1 MYGLPTELSTS
12 VGLPEAAQNR
22 LRETEREREVPDAA
36 QVSSDCKF
44 QLAAASATSGTKP
57 NFAYVA
63 LSATTSPI
71 ICCYSENA
79 ERHFSRC
86 EAAVLTLQSS
96 VAYTYDQQQRLCG
109 LSAAEHRASRP
120 ETRPTENQYSGLQA
134 LLILARQQYGIT
146 WSKTQPTVHTSTQ
159 NQIWSTTQQE
169 HKHWHEQWMGEPVWP
184 SGKPLLRL
192 VSGRTSVRYR
202 FGSPFSSERLW
213 FVDTGLVTLSITSH
227 WNIKIAFV
235 LTDAGIILVVTV

>member
-1 MYGLPTELSTS
+1 MFWEHSPYW
-12 VGLPEAAQNR
+12 VQD
-22 LRETEREREVPDAA
+22 VA

-71 ICCYSENA
+71 ICCENA

-120 ETRPTENQYSGLQA
+120 ETWPTENQYSGLQA

-159 NQIWSTTQQE
+159 NQIWNITQQVR
-169 HKHWHEQWMGEPVWP
+169 KHWHEQWMGEPVWP

-213 FVDTGLVTLSITSH
+213 FVDTGLVTLSITSY
-227 WNIKIAFV
+227 WNIKIALI
-235 LTDAGIILVVTV
+235 LTDAGIILVVTVYQ

>member
-1 MYGLPTELSTS
+1 MY
-12 VGLPEAAQNR
+12 GLPEAAQHR
-22 LRETEREREVPDAA
+22 LREREREGGGGGGGVQDAA

-63 LSATTSPI
+63 LAATTSPI

-79 ERHFSRC
+79 ERYFSRC

-120 ETRPTENQYSGLQA
+120 ETWPTENQYSGLQA

-146 WSKTQPTVHTSTQ
+146 
-159 NQIWSTTQQE
+159 
-169 HKHWHEQWMGEPVWP
+169 
-184 SGKPLLRL
+184 
-192 VSGRTSVRYR
+192 
-202 FGSPFSSERLW
+202 
-213 FVDTGLVTLSITSH
+213 
-227 WNIKIAFV
+227 
-235 LTDAGIILVVTV
+235 